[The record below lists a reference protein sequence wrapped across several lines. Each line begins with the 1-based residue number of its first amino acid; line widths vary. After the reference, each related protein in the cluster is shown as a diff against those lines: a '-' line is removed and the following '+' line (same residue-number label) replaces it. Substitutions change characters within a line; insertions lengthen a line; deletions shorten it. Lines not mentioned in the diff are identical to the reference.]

1 MNQFV
6 NKEKQIRWE
15 LEVNY
20 KLQELSEVPLM
31 YQTIDDSLSEIKS
44 LLLKKQKAPE
54 DIIQDNKDFIKLMG
68 ISGRT
73 AQQWRDDG
81 LIQFSQIGNKLYYCM
96 SEIQRFLDNNL
107 KTCV

>member
-1 MNQFV
+1 
-6 NKEKQIRWE
+6 
-15 LEVNY
+15 
-20 KLQELSEVPLM
+20 M

-73 AQQWRDDG
+73 AQQ
-81 LIQFSQIGNKLYYCM
+81 
-96 SEIQRFLDNNL
+96 
-107 KTCV
+107 